1 MAERNY
7 YTGVEME
14 AATRPWKEAIR
25 KVAIAESLP
34 EDARYRDLR
43 YEQVFTEA
51 VTIAVAMAFADDV
64 VDWEYQ
70 YHHDAEFHH
79 RTKQAAQWVALL
91 HDPGATLR
99 RLEKPDRTEVLKT
112 IMSMPPLLGDR
123 TEWPLP
129 GTVESDGT

>member
-7 YTGVEME
+7 TGAEME

-43 YEQVFTEA
+43 YEQTFTEA

-79 RTKQAAQWVALL
+79 RTKRAAQWVALL
-91 HDPGATLR
+91 LDPGATLR
-99 RLEKPDRTEVLKT
+99 RLEKPDRTEEYIALQT
-112 IMSMPPLLGDR
+112 CGRFHCANEPCPAL
-123 TEWPLP
+123 